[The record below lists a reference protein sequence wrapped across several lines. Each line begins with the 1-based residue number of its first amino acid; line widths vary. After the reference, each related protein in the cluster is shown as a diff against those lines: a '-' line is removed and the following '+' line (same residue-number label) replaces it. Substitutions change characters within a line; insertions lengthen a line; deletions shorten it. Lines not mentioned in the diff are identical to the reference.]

1 MSAHKGKRNRLQ
13 EWKDAWYLAER
24 PWAVRTVMGAHR
36 RAMPLWRPKGVSA

>member
-1 MSAHKGKRNRLQ
+1 MSAHKGKRNRWQEWQDRRYLQ
-13 EWKDAWYLAER
+13 EY